1 MDFRSIYSQGFA
13 RVAACTTMSRVA
25 DPSANAEAILALLA
39 EVDAKAAALAVFPEL
54 ALSGYAIDDLLL
66 QDALHAAIAAAVERL
81 VTASADLL
89 PLILVGAPL
98 RYEGRLYNCA
108 LAIHRGQLLGVIPK
122 VHLPN
127 YREFYERRHFASG
140 HGMIGEIA
148 IGDRRAPFGPD
159 LLFVAED
166 VPGLVVHAEIC
177 EDLWVPVPQSSIA
190 ALAGATVL
198 ANLSASNITIGKS
211 ETRQLL
217 IKSQSQ
223 RCLAAYLYSA
233 AGKGESSTD
242 LAWDGETTIAENGAI
257 LAESARFSD

>member
-1 MDFRSIYSQGFA
+1 MLG
-13 RVAACTTMSRVA
+13 
-25 DPSANAEAILALLA
+25 

-66 QDALHAAIAAAVERL
+66 QDTLHTAIAAAVERL
-81 VTASADLL
+81 VAASADLL
-89 PLILVGAPL
+89 PLIFVGAPL

-140 HGMIGEIA
+140 HGMSGEIV

-166 VPGLVVHAEIC
+166 VPGLVIHAEIC
-177 EDLWVPVPQSSIA
+177 EDLWVPVPQSSLA

-223 RCLAAYLYSA
+223 RCLAPIFIPRPGRANRRPISPGMAKQPSPKTVRSSPNRRVSLIMRNSCSPISILISLRRNAA
-233 AGKGESSTD
+233 AGHV
-242 LAWDGETTIAENGAI
+242 
-257 LAESARFSD
+257 RR